1 MRAGDGAAVTRPP
14 AQPLEALLDDF
25 AEHLAAER
33 NRSPHTV
40 RAYRSDVRDLL
51 TTAVPADADGRVD
64 LDLLSLPDLRAWL
77 AGAAGQRARSTLAR
91 RAAAARTFTAWAAR
105 TGRAATDAGLRL
117 RAPRRSSPLPHVLS
131 AGQVEQLLATAS
143 ADAAPPAP
151 GPGAGGEPGP
161 DPLRL
166 RDAAA
171 VELLY
176 ATGCRVAEVVGLDLD
191 DVDPGQ
197 RTVRVLGKGGRERVV
212 PYGLPAQDAL
222 ERWLALGRPL
232 LAGQRSGRAL
242 LLGRRGARADQRQVR
257 EAVARLAARVPGAP
271 ATSPHG
277 LRHAAATHMLDG
289 GADLRSVQE
298 LLGHATL
305 TTTQI
310 YTHVSVER
318 LRRSHRQAHPR
329 A

>member
-1 MRAGDGAAVTRPP
+1 M
-14 AQPLEALLDDF
+14 
-25 AEHLAAER
+25 
-33 NRSPHTV
+33 

-51 TTAVPADADGRVD
+51 VATVPADDGGRLD
-64 LDLLSLPDLRAWL
+64 LDLLSLADLRAWL
-77 AGAAGQRARSTLAR
+77 AGAAGDRARSTLAR

-105 TGRAATDAGLRL
+105 TGRASADAGLRL
-117 RAPRRSSPLPHVLS
+117 RAPRRTSPLPHVLT
-131 AGQVEQLLATAS
+131 AGQVEQLLRVAGEA
-143 ADAAPPAP
+143 ADA
-151 GPGAGGEPGP
+151 GPGAGAGGGTGSDSGTGGRPDGRP
-161 DPLRL
+161 DPIAL

-191 DVDPGQ
+191 DVDHGQ
-197 RTVRVLGKGGRERVV
+197 RTVRVLGKGDRERVV

-222 ERWLALGRPL
+222 ERWLAQGRPQ
-232 LAGQRSGRAL
+232 LAGERSGRAL
-242 LLGRRGARADQRQVR
+242 LLGRRGGRAGQRQVR
-257 EAVARLAARVPGAP
+257 EAVTRLAARVPGAP
-271 ATSPHG
+271 ATAPHG

-310 YTHVSVER
+310 YTHVSVDR

>member
-1 MRAGDGAAVTRPP
+1 MDDVRGQRLQD
-14 AQPLEALLDDF
+14 LLDDF
-25 AEHLAAER
+25 ATHLRAER
-33 NRSPHTV
+33 NRSAHTV
-40 RAYRSDVRDLL
+40 RAYCSDVRDLL
-51 TTAVPADADGRVD
+51 TTTVPADADGRLD
-64 LDLLSLPDLRAWL
+64 LDLLSLADLRAWL
-77 AGAAGQRARSTLAR
+77 AGAAADHARSTLAR

-105 TGRAATDAGLRL
+105 TGRAGADPGLRL
-117 RAPRRSSPLPHVLS
+117 QAPRRASPLPHVLS
-131 AGQVEQLLATAS
+131 AGQVEELLRAAQDG
-143 ADAAPPAP
+143 AAAPSRTA
-151 GPGAGGEPGP
+151 GADGP
-161 DPLRL
+161 DPLAL

-191 DVDPGQ
+191 DVDGGQ
-197 RTVRVLGKGGRERVV
+197 RTVRVLGKGSRERVV

-222 ERWLALGRPL
+222 ERWLAHGRPR
-232 LAGQRSGRAL
+232 LAGERSGRAL
-242 LLGRRGARADQRQVR
+242 LLGRRGARADQRQLR
-257 EAVARLAARVPGAP
+257 EAVARLASRAPGVPT
-271 ATSPHG
+271 TSPHG

>member
-1 MRAGDGAAVTRPP
+1 MDDVRAQR
-14 AQPLEALLDDF
+14 LEDLLDDF
-25 AEHLAAER
+25 ATHLSAER

-51 TTAVPADADGRVD
+51 VATVPADDGGRLD
-64 LDLLSLPDLRAWL
+64 LDLLSLADLRAWL
-77 AGAAGQRARSTLAR
+77 ADAAGDRARSTLAR

-105 TGRAATDAGLRL
+105 TGRASADAGLRL
-117 RAPRRSSPLPHVLS
+117 RAPRRTSSLPHVLT
-131 AGQVEQLLATAS
+131 AGQVDQLLRTAGEAATGG
-143 ADAAPPAP
+143 ADE
-151 GPGAGGEPGP
+151 GPEGAGEGAGDPDGRP
-161 DPLRL
+161 DPLAL

-191 DVDPGQ
+191 DVDHGQ
-197 RTVRVLGKGGRERVV
+197 RTVRVLGKGDRERVV

-222 ERWLALGRPL
+222 ERWLAQGRPQ
-232 LAGQRSGRAL
+232 LAGERSGRAL
-242 LLGRRGARADQRQVR
+242 LLGRRGGRVDQRRLR
-257 EAVARLAARVPGAP
+257 EAVTRLAARVPGAP
-271 ATSPHG
+271 ATAPHG

-310 YTHVSVER
+310 YTHVSVDR